1 MYRYLIRFSKS
12 GTICYISHLDLM
24 RVFQRAIKKTGIK
37 QSYSQGFN
45 PHPKLVFS
53 SPLSV
58 GYAGER
64 EVVDVKFVREVS
76 DDLIVSTLRPLL
88 PEGLEILEAFTAEA
102 KLDDIKWAE
111 NDILIHCGGASDSD
125 AEAIT
130 RLFAEPVIMMKKSK
144 SGEREVDICEMIK
157 SLTAEKTNAGIT
169 VTAITAAGNNVFLN
183 PSYIAAAIKQKLG
196 IPGDDGYAE
205 FVRRRLLLEDGVTEV
220 R

>member
-1 MYRYLIRFSKS
+1 MRMIAEFEKMGRMSWF
-12 GTICYISHLDLM
+12 SHLDLQNTM
-24 RVFQRAIKKTGIK
+24 QRALRRARLPVA
-37 QSYSQGFN
+37 YSQGFN